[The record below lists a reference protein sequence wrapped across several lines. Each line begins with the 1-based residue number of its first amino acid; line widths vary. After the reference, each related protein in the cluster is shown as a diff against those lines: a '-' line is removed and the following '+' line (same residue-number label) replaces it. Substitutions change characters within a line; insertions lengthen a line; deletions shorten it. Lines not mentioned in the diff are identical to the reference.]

1 MNTPMAAALPY
12 EFPELALAQGMNDQQ
27 RALFFSSFART
38 RKDTTTGVLLA
49 VLLGGFGAH
58 RFYLGEI
65 GWGVVYL
72 LFGWTGIPVIAG
84 FVEAFFM
91 PERVRVYNFVQA
103 QMLAAQIRAG
113 AAF

>member
-1 MNTPMAAALPY
+1 MPY
-12 EFPELALAQGMNDQQ
+12 AFPELALAQGMDDRQ
-27 RALFFSSFART
+27 RAWFFDGFSRT
-38 RKDTTTGVLLA
+38 RKDATTGVLLA
-49 VLLGGFGAH
+49 ILLGGFGAH

-72 LFGWTGIPVIAG
+72 LFGWTGIPVLAG

-91 PERVRVYNFVQA
+91 PDRVRLYNLVQA
-103 QMLAAQIRAG
+103 QVLAAQVRAG